1 MNWDFFIFKSY
12 RKCIIAIA
20 YNGSFEFKDAVKQ
33 ANEYAYDTNGNLTK
47 DLNKNISEIQYN
59 CLNLPRKVTFTDG
72 STIEYTYAADG
83 TKLRT
88 VHTIGSTTTTTD
100 YCGNVIYENGVQKLL
115 LTEAGYRTLADSKY
129 HYYLQDHQGNNRVV
143 IDQNGTVEETNHYY
157 PFGGVFA
164 NSTSVQPYKYN
175 GKELDTKKGLN
186 WYDYGARHYD
196 AAVGRFHTQD
206 RFAEKY
212 YPMSPYQYAANCPM
226 RNIDV
231 NGDSI
236 VVLHHSEGMHMGM
249 LIQNDNGKWGYYSVN
264 GDNVYSS
271 GEFVGGRKFDDLG
284 EREFDSPRDFFES
297 SYNSKGEGDD
307 LSVNSYGYAEGYVIP
322 TTQEQDAMM
331 RETFIGISQ
340 NEDYSVLGNNCVTT
354 VQRTMESVDL
364 PTYEIKMTTYK
375 ISNRQFGES
384 SYNVTVR
391 NSRPLLPSI
400 AFRAIMKSNPQG
412 NYIRRIK

>member
-1 MNWDFFIFKSY
+1 MPS
-12 RKCIIAIA
+12 
-20 YNGSFEFKDAVKQ
+20 V
-33 ANEYAYDTNGNLTK
+33 
-47 DLNKNISEIQYN
+47 
-59 CLNLPRKVTFTDG
+59 VTFSDG
-72 STIEYTYAADG
+72 STITYTYAADG

-115 LTEAGYRTLADSKY
+115 LTEAGYVTLSDSKY

-143 IDQNGTVEETNHYY
+143 IDQNGIAEEVNHYY

-226 RNIDV
+226 KNIDV

-236 VVLHHSEGMHMGM
+236 VVLNYTEGEHLGM
-249 LIQNDNGKWGYYSVN
+249 LIQDDSQQWRYYSFNGDKIYNMTDGSIGGGPIDNKGEKSWESPQDFLDDDYNRATNQEDLENGIVN
-264 GDNVYSS
+264 G
-271 GEFVGGRKFDDLG
+271 
-284 EREFDSPRDFFES
+284 
-297 SYNSKGEGDD
+297 
-307 LSVNSYGYAEGYVIP
+307 YGYKEGYLIP
-322 TTQEQDAMM
+322 TNQQQDRVASQ
-331 RETFIGISQ
+331 TFIETVDKGYSLLNNQCSMAVQKALNAAGI
-340 NEDYSVLGNNCVTT
+340 ETGRTYYYHSVGTT
-354 VQRTMESVDL
+354 
-364 PTYEIKMTTYK
+364 IKGSYK
-375 ISNRQFGES
+375 E
-384 SYNVTVR
+384 YN
-391 NSRPLLPSI
+391 PYLPSSS
-400 AFRAIMKSNPQG
+400 FKAIIQNNRNG
-412 NYIRRIK
+412 FLIKRK